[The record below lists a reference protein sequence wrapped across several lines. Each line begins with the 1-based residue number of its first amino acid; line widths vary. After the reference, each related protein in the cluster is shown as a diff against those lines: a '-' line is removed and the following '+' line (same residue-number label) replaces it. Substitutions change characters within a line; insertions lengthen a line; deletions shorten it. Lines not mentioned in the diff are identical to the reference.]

1 MPDEGQEQPPE
12 VPGTRGNHDPVR
24 RRENRQ
30 HLRIMEQVVYGGW
43 DVPQAALDVLPKEVL
58 AIATD
63 PNASPRDRIRATE
76 LLAFLRQKNFENAEK
91 IDRIYR
97 LEDGEATERI
107 SVGAEIT
114 DAQLEA
120 VARSIMAIAP
130 DTPAIDVTP
139 CKPKRKRLPK
149 PKD

>member
-1 MPDEGQEQPPE
+1 MQPEGGIMPDETAQPAE
-12 VPGTRGNHDPVR
+12 GIRGGHDPVI

-43 DVPQAALDVLPKEVL
+43 DVPQTALNVLPKEVL

-97 LEDGEATERI
+97 LEDGTATER
-107 SVGAEIT
+107 VEIT
-114 DAQLEA
+114 ADMPEGALEA
-120 VARSIMAIAP
+120 VARSIAGVAP
-130 DTPAIDVTP
+130 VEPPKP
-139 CKPKRKRLPK
+139 CRKPKRKP
-149 PKD
+149 